1 VVLEPV
7 VLEPVVLEPVV
18 LEPVVLRVSQ
28 AEDPRLAGYRLVAQ
42 PPALRRAGWFV
53 AEGRLVVE
61 RVLAEPRYEIESLL
75 LNESALAVLLPA
87 LRASGRAPPIYVAPA
102 ALFEQLT
109 GYDFHRGCLGLVR
122 RPALLGWRE
131 LAARSRVLVVL
142 EAVANADNI
151 GGVFRN
157 AAAFGVDGVLL
168 DPGSADPLYR
178 KAVRT
183 SMAATLRV
191 PFATLGADEPALSAP
206 SVRRWPECLSELA
219 ASGFE
224 LIALT
229 PGEGAR
235 DLDSFASDPERAA
248 RFALLFGTEGD
259 GLSARALSL
268 CRHRLRIAIRPEI
281 DSLNLAVACG
291 IALQRLMPRC

>member
-1 VVLEPV
+1 MSETTPGGAVRELTP
-7 VLEPVVLEPVV
+7 
-18 LEPVVLRVSQ
+18 LRVSD
-28 AEDPRLAGYRLVAQ
+28 AADPRLAGYRLVAQ
-42 PPALRRAGWFV
+42 PSALQRAGWFV

-61 RVLAEPRYEIESLL
+61 RVLAEARFPLESLL
-75 LNESALAVLLPA
+75 LNESGLTALAPA
-87 LRASGRAPPIYVAPA
+87 LRESGREVPIYVGPS
-102 ALFEQLT
+102 ALFQQLT
-109 GYDFHRGCLGLVR
+109 GHDFHRGCLGLVR
-122 RPALLGWRE
+122 RPAALDWRE
-131 LAARSRVLVVL
+131 LAARSRALVVL

-168 DPGSADPLYR
+168 DSGSADPLYR

-191 PFATLGADEPALSAP
+191 PFATLGANEPAPPAL
-206 SVRRWPECLSELA
+206 RWPECLSELA

-229 PGEGAR
+229 PGSGAR
-235 DLDSFASDPERAA
+235 DLDSFAADPQRAA
-248 RFALLFGTEGD
+248 RFALLFGTEGS
-259 GLSARALSL
+259 GLSSRALSL

-291 IALQRLMPRC
+291 IALQRLMPAPR